1 MNEFLESATNRDNI
15 ASTWGTL
22 KSVEYSGAESEAQ
35 HSKQNE
41 REQPQ
46 FELVPFAKIAKSL
59 EDPRYE
65 ELAHATISAENAE
78 AILREGLN
86 VGGEGRDTDID
97 SNFKYL
103 SNNNSEKLRN
113 SAEDLGR
120 EHKNAKFVVLY
131 RIPFQYKLPTTQP
144 KSSETY
150 RMFYE
155 PNDDL
160 DAPSGKYN
168 QDFAYGYLDVTT
180 GFVNKNNTYRGDL
193 DDPEQK
199 ADMEAKYKLLR
210 DEAANKISDSEAREV
225 FLSMAESWHEMGEHM
240 GRQEH

>member
-65 ELAHATISAENAE
+65 EVAHATISAENAE

-103 SNNNSEKLRN
+103 SNNNSEK
-113 SAEDLGR
+113 SPYA
-120 EHKNAKFVVLY
+120 
-131 RIPFQYKLPTTQP
+131 
-144 KSSETY
+144 
-150 RMFYE
+150 
-155 PNDDL
+155 
-160 DAPSGKYN
+160 
-168 QDFAYGYLDVTT
+168 
-180 GFVNKNNTYRGDL
+180 
-193 DDPEQK
+193 
-199 ADMEAKYKLLR
+199 
-210 DEAANKISDSEAREV
+210 
-225 FLSMAESWHEMGEHM
+225 
-240 GRQEH
+240 